1 MEDNNFGQNRMGICC
16 ERSQGQT
23 YRVAVSKKKK
33 NTNKD
38 KKKKIF
44 HTENIILLSAKILCQ
59 KPR

>member
-23 YRVAVSKKKK
+23 LRAAVSKKKK

-38 KKKKIF
+38 KNKKIF
-44 HTENIILLSAKILCQ
+44 HVENTLLLSEKILYP
-59 KPR
+59 KTR